1 MISLGRLD
9 ELQFGRGEGVSGDE
23 LIELVQT
30 HRVSQRLR
38 RNLES
43 LRDRIDGI
51 LRDLRDL
58 HEPIVAPV
66 VIDEEVEGL

>member
-1 MISLGRLD
+1 VISLERLD

-23 LIELVQT
+23 LIELVQA

-43 LRDRIDGI
+43 LRDRIDSI
-51 LRDLRDL
+51 LRDLNDI

-66 VIDEEVEGL
+66 VIEEEVRS